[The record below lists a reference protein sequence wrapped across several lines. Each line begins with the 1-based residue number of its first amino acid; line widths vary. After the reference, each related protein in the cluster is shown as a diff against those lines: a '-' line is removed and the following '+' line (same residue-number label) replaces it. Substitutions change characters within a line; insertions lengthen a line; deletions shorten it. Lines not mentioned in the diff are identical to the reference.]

1 MMVRGMDLAS
11 ATDMADMA
19 DRTTVATT
27 RAFILLIVLCCS
39 VCVEEHG
46 APFCIGFLW
55 RENEI
60 YQSYERAFTLFLR
73 VIKVNVRWEI
83 LLRLVSFG
91 NNARRRIP
99 PVFIP
104 PY

>member
-1 MMVRGMDLAS
+1 MVRLFALVSCGGKMKFINRMKGS
-11 ATDMADMA
+11 
-19 DRTTVATT
+19 TV
-27 RAFILLIVLCCS
+27 
-39 VCVEEHG
+39 
-46 APFCIGFLW
+46 
-55 RENEI
+55 
-60 YQSYERAFTLFLR
+60 LFLR